1 MSPLA
6 CGIQLIESKKADG
19 EGLTDEEL
27 TPTAKGTADQSAE
40 RSLKSLSNEGVELT
54 EKSHFDC
61 NLVLLIDTDK
71 SMNIWFTAIVPGFKG
86 CLIRL
91 FKTIATVL
99 DCELT
104 TGGG

>member
-19 EGLTDEEL
+19 EGL

-61 NLVLLIDTDK
+61 NPVLQIDTDK